1 MDGGSTPVITTATSQ
16 SDGRLIVGAGRPTR
30 GIPLAGSSSSLRNK
44 KRKYLKDIVSK
55 NKKDG
60 KGGLGMTTNAP
71 NSPLDNSG
79 AALPPT
85 SQYSLT
91 PQNNVI
97 STANPSPALSLSNS
111 KTTGFRMARP
121 LKLKRM
127 NTIQASINGI
137 NKKMKLGKVGKKI

>member
-85 SQYSLT
+85 SQSSLT

-97 STANPSPALSLSNS
+97 STANPRPARKNASLSLDITLTSIRY
-111 KTTGFRMARP
+111 GLFD
-121 LKLKRM
+121 
-127 NTIQASINGI
+127 QAPRIFLSFF
-137 NKKMKLGKVGKKI
+137 V

>member
-79 AALPPT
+79 ATSSDPT
-85 SQYSLT
+85 LSLYE
-91 PQNNVI
+91 PKNNVI
-97 STANPSPALSLSNS
+97 TTANPSPTLALSN

>member
-1 MDGGSTPVITTATSQ
+1 MEDGIITTATSQ
-16 SDGRLIVGAGRPTR
+16 GEGRLKVGAG
-30 GIPLAGSSSSLRNK
+30 SLRNK
-44 KRKYLKDIVSK
+44 KRNVVRSIVKKY
-55 NKKDG
+55 KKDG

-79 AALPPT
+79 SALPAA
-85 SQYSLT
+85 SQSSLT

-97 STANPSPALSLSNS
+97 NTANSSPTLSLSN
-111 KTTGFRMARP
+111 KTTGFKMARP

-127 NTIQASINGI
+127 NTIQASISGI